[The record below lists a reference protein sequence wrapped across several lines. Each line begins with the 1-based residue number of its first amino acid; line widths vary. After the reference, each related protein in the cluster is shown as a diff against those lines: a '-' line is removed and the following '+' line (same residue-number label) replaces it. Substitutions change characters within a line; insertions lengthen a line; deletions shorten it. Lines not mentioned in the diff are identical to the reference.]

1 MGRNAL
7 TFAIAALAAGA
18 LAFAAAASAFAQ
30 TDERDHPL
38 VGRFEG
44 AEIIYHSANAFDEA
58 LLLSGKMDRSDP
70 KADGAQGWTRVE
82 GKVTKIRYEIPQ
94 GRSSLEAFRNHEA
107 ALRAKGFAPAFA
119 CVDVDC
125 MLNGTKSDI
134 HEIGAAVDSDNEN
147 SMIYFDR
154 ARYALMRRDD
164 AAGPTYVALFVGE
177 RQQRATAFVHVVEPT
192 KMETG
197 KIAAPTAQDMRAA
210 LETSGHVDIHSIL
223 FDFDKDTLKPESN
236 ETIAQIA
243 RLLEASPQLRL
254 AIVGHTDDQG
264 GRDYNLALSRRRA
277 AAVLAALV
285 GGHRVDPK
293 RLTSRGEGL
302 SRPIAPND
310 TEDGRALNRRVELLK
325 Q

>member
-1 MGRNAL
+1 
-7 TFAIAALAAGA
+7 
-18 LAFAAAASAFAQ
+18 
-30 TDERDHPL
+30 
-38 VGRFEG
+38 
-44 AEIIYHSANAFDEA
+44 
-58 LLLSGKMDRSDP
+58 
-70 KADGAQGWTRVE
+70 
-82 GKVTKIRYEIPQ
+82 
-94 GRSSLEAFRNHEA
+94 
-107 ALRAKGFAPAFA
+107 
-119 CVDVDC
+119 
-125 MLNGTKSDI
+125 
-134 HEIGAAVDSDNEN
+134 
-147 SMIYFDR
+147 
-154 ARYALMRRDD
+154 
-164 AAGPTYVALFVGE
+164 
-177 RQQRATAFVHVVEPT
+177 
-192 KMETG
+192 
-197 KIAAPTAQDMRAA
+197 MRAA